1 MTAGQRAHA
10 AWREAL
16 LTPDQQKHIPGWDDG
31 LPDVVKAAWER
42 AAAAATAQ
50 LREDLHGLVE
60 SYRAEDV
67 EWDSSTV
74 DDVLDEIIRWIN
86 HPMTGG

>member
-16 LTPDQQKHIPGWDDG
+16 LTPDQQKHIPDWDG

-50 LREDLHGLVE
+50 LRDDLYGLVE
-60 SYRAEDV
+60 RYRADDV
-67 EWDSSTV
+67 EWDASTV
-74 DDVLDEIIRWIN
+74 DEVLREVTHIA
-86 HPMTGG
+86 GG